1 MGEET
6 PNKINLESFFGGG
19 GQESFTDPIS
29 QEALGLANQGV
40 SVANENRLNLNNL
53 ISTLSIDFGKTSI
66 NIKNE
71 YVQNTIFQLESGLKA
86 LENSVDILHGDVDSV
101 STTLIGLR
109 EQKKREVEAAEQ
121 SVFAQQDALQKARKE
136 GGGVNPEDK
145 LIPGSTTTKGK
156 SPEDKGNFMGNLMG
170 AIGTAITAPLGLL
183 VGGKLLA
190 PKTTQKIIGQVGK
203 ALNKVPGVKQVK
215 NLGAKIS
222 GGFKSSVQTIT
233 GKGAGKKIATEG
245 LETGV
250 KTGAKGLFG
259 GGGKEIVKEGG
270 EQLLETGAKKGLFKG
285 LFGGGGKK
293 IATEGGEQLLK
304 KGLSTGAKV
313 GVGKGLGK
321 GLLKKIPGIGLLMG
335 TGFAAHRLMQGDV
348 TGAGLELA
356 SGAAST
362 VPGWGTG
369 LSFGIDAGLIAR
381 DVTRDGSGKVD
392 DKGKPSG
399 IESKSIS
406 TSEKATLKD
415 GQVVSGNM
423 SQEDAEKAQQRLDLE
438 KNLRIQRSIHGRN
451 SPEANEIQKKLMVL
465 KGTPEEAIY
474 TDKKGNLRT
483 KGYST
488 FEGKTTVDG
497 DKKKKG
503 WFSNLFSGK
512 DKPRKDKLKGS
523 SSGILGTIS
532 SDPKDMVNMPEGKTI
547 GEGAKIDTG
556 KFLNMSTPRE
566 ESNFGGMGKSDK
578 SQTTTSTDKEQS
590 LEEKAR
596 LRGIL
601 YPNATIVIGGKTVK
615 AGTIEYE
622 QAMETTGQA
631 LKGSQVDASKP
642 FVPTVGNKDFVDQ
655 ISQPP
660 SKNKNVVELPPV
672 NLPPEGDITDDDN
685 LNDAP
690 NANNGEIS
698 SEDGG
703 IPFIN
708 LVEGNANTNMNLFDF

>member
-1 MGEET
+1 
-6 PNKINLESFFGGG
+6 
-19 GQESFTDPIS
+19 
-29 QEALGLANQGV
+29 
-40 SVANENRLNLNNL
+40 
-53 ISTLSIDFGKTSI
+53 
-66 NIKNE
+66 
-71 YVQNTIFQLESGLKA
+71 
-86 LENSVDILHGDVDSV
+86 
-101 STTLIGLR
+101 
-109 EQKKREVEAAEQ
+109 
-121 SVFAQQDALQKARKE
+121 
-136 GGGVNPEDK
+136 
-145 LIPGSTTTKGK
+145 
-156 SPEDKGNFMGNLMG
+156 
-170 AIGTAITAPLGLL
+170 
-183 VGGKLLA
+183 
-190 PKTTQKIIGQVGK
+190 
-203 ALNKVPGVKQVK
+203 
-215 NLGAKIS
+215 
-222 GGFKSSVQTIT
+222 
-233 GKGAGKKIATEG
+233 
-245 LETGV
+245 
-250 KTGAKGLFG
+250 
-259 GGGKEIVKEGG
+259 
-270 EQLLETGAKKGLFKG
+270 
-285 LFGGGGKK
+285 
-293 IATEGGEQLLK
+293 
-304 KGLSTGAKV
+304 
-313 GVGKGLGK
+313 
-321 GLLKKIPGIGLLMG
+321 
-335 TGFAAHRLMQGDV
+335 
-348 TGAGLELA
+348 
-356 SGAAST
+356 
-362 VPGWGTG
+362 
-369 LSFGIDAGLIAR
+369 
-381 DVTRDGSGKVD
+381 
-392 DKGKPSG
+392 
-399 IESKSIS
+399 
-406 TSEKATLKD
+406 
-415 GQVVSGNM
+415 
-423 SQEDAEKAQQRLDLE
+423 
-438 KNLRIQRSIHGRN
+438 
-451 SPEANEIQKKLMVL
+451 
-465 KGTPEEAIY
+465 
-474 TDKKGNLRT
+474 
-483 KGYST
+483 
-488 FEGKTTVDG
+488 
-497 DKKKKG
+497 
-503 WFSNLFSGK
+503 LFSGK